1 MNEIDLVGETEE
13 EKGIFINGISYL
25 YSINK
30 LINEEELLIIKL
42 YDPNSNSNSKI
53 EFTYEAPISK
63 LTKDIK
69 TFLHVVA

>member
-53 EFTYEAPISK
+53 
-63 LTKDIK
+63 
-69 TFLHVVA
+69 